1 MPSLVRSIGKIAFSA
16 KSKEMPQKIGK
27 ILFLK
32 TGALGDVLMT
42 TPLVLA
48 IRHRFP
54 AATIDYACGK
64 SFSGA
69 LKGNRNINYVIEFDE
84 KIFFTRNIKELK
96 KLATRLKENKY
107 DVIFV
112 LDKHWAASVFAS
124 MAGNFRIGFD
134 RNGDGFANNLNVFY
148 KQNKHDIQSY
158 LDLGL
163 YFRAKP
169 QGTKMNLPI
178 SEKDR
183 KFAKRA
189 CPKNAVGI
197 APGGGVNTGQK
208 ADVKL
213 WPKERYV
220 QLIDA
225 LAKKYSI
232 VLVGGKKDN
241 RICSWIRAHAKNKK
255 RIKNTCGK
263 TTFGQ
268 TGATLE
274 LCKFIVCNDSGAM
287 HIASCVNDRVISLF
301 GPTNP
306 HVLAPLNNGSI
317 FIWKENEACY
327 DIYGNFGKCKND
339 MMKKISVEDVLNAA
353 SKCKK

>member
-1 MPSLVRSIGKIAFSA
+1 MPSLVCSIGKIAFSA
-16 KSKEMPQKIGK
+16 KSKEVPKKIGK

-42 TPLVLA
+42 TPLVRA

-84 KIFFTRNIKELK
+84 RIFFNRKIKELK
-96 KLATRLKENKY
+96 KFATRLKENKY

-112 LDKHWAASVFAS
+112 LDKHWAASLFAS
-124 MAGNFRIGFD
+124 MAGDFRIGFD

-148 KQNKHDIQSY
+148 TQNKHDIQSY
-158 LDLGL
+158 MDLGL

-169 QGTKMNLPI
+169 QGTKMDLLI

-197 APGGGVNTGQK
+197 APGGGANTGQK
-208 ADVKL
+208 ATIKI
-213 WPKERYV
+213 WPKESYV

-225 LAKKYSI
+225 LSKKYNI
-232 VLVGGKKDN
+232 LLVGGKNDK
-241 RICSWIRAHAKNKK
+241 RICSWTRAHAKNKK
-255 RIKNTCGK
+255 KIKNICGK
-263 TTFGQ
+263 TTFAQ
-268 TGATLE
+268 TGAALE
-274 LCKFIVCNDSGAM
+274 LCKFVICNDSGAM

-306 HVLAPLNNGSI
+306 RVLAPLNNDSA
-317 FIWKENEACY
+317 FIWKEKEPCY
-327 DIYGNFGKCKND
+327 DIYGKFDRCEKD
-339 MMKKISVEDVLNAA
+339 IMKKISVEDVVNAA
-353 SKCKK
+353 RKYRK